1 MSNAKRSAGATKVK
15 LGAVAADQTAAVAAH
30 GGAVSG
36 AVSASAASQ
45 ALATY
50 DARPYF
56 ARALDH
62 GIKNGII
69 EPERLDA
76 MRTDG
81 ARGIVQIANFFGTAH
96 LRTDLDDAMKRMV
109 TLASLYLEHKSE
121 GNLTRAARSLQEHTF
136 LSHSR
141 GGSEMLKALFAL
153 PADST
158 IDDPPDPEG
167 VKEFLRARSLGDPWS
182 VTEYRARLAG
192 RRLHQAE
199 IDAAYWFA
207 DVMGLE
213 PEALMGE
220 SAESVIDACLLT
232 RIAGR
237 DEKKT
242 KVGLLS
248 AEEIKKFLKAI
259 RAARKKPPIPKTVLD
274 DVPGT
279 LLEVVEKR
287 LKKIRTKDLPRI
299 ADTKVAF
306 GDLVRE
312 YHDRF
317 HSFTLLSDIS
327 DYDALVTDEW
337 RKVTQ
342 GKTDTDSMNTVFLCL
357 AAGLPPKPAIS
368 AAEAKAAI
376 KAIRAG
382 GAAAK
387 SVSAFIGDHA
397 PHQMIDGLIALWED
411 EFLPEVIEQLII
423 DDAGDTPDALLRLL
437 AEHCHI
443 KVPARKA

>member
-1 MSNAKRSAGATKVK
+1 MAPSSQANAAPPDT
-15 LGAVAADQTAAVAAH
+15 TAP
-30 GGAVSG
+30 GTT
-36 AVSASAASQ
+36 Q

-69 EPERLDA
+69 EPERLDP
-76 MRTDG
+76 MRIDG
-81 ARGIVQIANFFGTAH
+81 AKGIVQIANFFGTAH
-96 LRTDLDDAMKRMV
+96 LRTDLEDAMKRMV

-121 GNLTRAARSLQEHTF
+121 GNLTRAARSLQDNSF

-153 PADST
+153 PSDST
-158 IDDPPDPEG
+158 IDDPPEPEG
-167 VKEFLRARSLGDPWS
+167 VKEFLRARSLADPWS
-182 VTEYRARLAG
+182 VAEYRARLAE
-192 RRLHQAE
+192 RKMHQAE

-207 DVMGLE
+207 DVAGLE
-213 PEALMGE
+213 PESLMGE

-232 RIAGR
+232 RIAGKH
-237 DEKKT
+237 EG
-242 KVGLLS
+242 GLLS
-248 AEEIKKFLKAI
+248 AEELKKFLKAM
-259 RAARKKPPIPKTVLD
+259 RAAKKKAPIAKTLLD
-274 DVPGT
+274 DVPET

-299 ADTKVAF
+299 ADMKVAF

-317 HSFTLLSDIS
+317 HSFTLLTDIS

-337 RKVTQ
+337 QKVTQ
-342 GKTDTDSMNTVFLCL
+342 GKTDTDSMNTIFLCL
-357 AAGLPPKPAIS
+357 AAGKPPKPAIS
-368 AAEAKAAI
+368 VAEAKAAV
-376 KAIRAG
+376 KAIRDG
-382 GAAAK
+382 GAAMK
-387 SVSAFIGDHA
+387 SVPDFIGNYA
-397 PHQMIDGLIALWED
+397 PHQMIDGLISLWED

-423 DDAGDTPDALLRLL
+423 DDAGDTPEATLRML

-443 KVPARKA
+443 KAPARKA

>member
-1 MSNAKRSAGATKVK
+1 MSRFEPPG
-15 LGAVAADQTAAVAAH
+15 VAAAPA
-30 GGAVSG
+30 
-36 AVSASAASQ
+36 Q

-81 ARGIVQIANFFGTAH
+81 AKGIVQIANFFGTAH
-96 LRTDLDDAMKRMV
+96 LRTDLDDAMKRMA

-153 PADST
+153 PSDST
-158 IDDPPDPEG
+158 IDDPPEPEG
-167 VKEFLRARSLGDPWS
+167 VKEFLRARSLSDPWS
-182 VTEYRARLAG
+182 VAEYRARLDQ
-192 RRLHQAE
+192 RRMHQNE

-220 SAESVIDACLLT
+220 SAESVVDACLLT
-232 RIAGR
+232 RIAG
-237 DEKKT
+237 KSGN
-242 KVGLLS
+242 GLLS

-259 RAARKKPPIPKTVLD
+259 RTAKRKPSIPKTVLD
-274 DVPGT
+274 DVPET

-287 LKKIRTKDLPRI
+287 LKKIRTKDLPRV
-299 ADTKVAF
+299 ADMKVAF

-317 HSFTLLSDIS
+317 HSFTLLSGIS

-337 RKVTQ
+337 QKVTQ
-342 GKTDTDSMNTVFLCL
+342 GKTDTDSINTIFLCL
-357 AAGLPPKPAIS
+357 AAGKPPKPVINV
-368 AAEAKAAI
+368 AEAKAAV
-376 KAIRAG
+376 KAIRAD
-382 GAAAK
+382 GAALK
-387 SVSAFIGDHA
+387 NVPEFIGNYA
-397 PHQMIDGLIALWED
+397 PHQMIDGLMAQWDD

-423 DDAGDTPDALLRLL
+423 GDGADAPAATLRML

-443 KVPARKA
+443 KAPPRK